1 MERVSSSTMKLMKNA
16 NRVYQQVIVKA
27 GWIMTKETTTMI
39 PVLVNRPHPIGRQSS
54 LNAAAQISHPF
65 QWFSTSNSSISISS
79 FIFVFLSSATEWPAL
94 FSAGNSLIS
103 KELLQ
108 NTEFRHRV
116 MRKWIQIPPFVSNI
130 AHRRKHGQGCLT
142 LNANHLMIKIKN
154 RSGTAS
160 TVPGFQLTDSRSGC
174 RSSWISCCYSKSLAT
189 TLDNTRRTWG
199 RQSFV
204 KENWWCHCL
213 LLLLHLGWFH
223 GMRYRCPAGQT
234 NPHDRFLFPS
244 LHETGNEEEHIHRS
258 FINRFL

>member
-154 RSGTAS
+154 RSGTGLRFQAS
-160 TVPGFQLTDSRSGC
+160 SSRIVDPAVGHRGSRVAIQRAWRRHSITRGGRGDDNLLSKKTGDAIVFFFFFTSVGFMECVTGVRPVK
-174 RSSWISCCYSKSLAT
+174 R
-189 TLDNTRRTWG
+189 TRMIV
-199 RQSFV
+199 SYF
-204 KENWWCHCL
+204 L
-213 LLLLHLGWFH
+213 
-223 GMRYRCPAGQT
+223 RCMK
-234 NPHDRFLFPS
+234 
-244 LHETGNEEEHIHRS
+244 TGNEEEYIHRS